1 VPRPNRPRPGRRSSP
16 VAAAVAVLVLA
27 GCGSTGAAG
36 ATPGTAGTFSPWVA
50 ASIVGR
56 RVATPTR
63 PVGPGYTYSPSP
75 LVLPSPVPAA
85 TSSPSEV
92 AGPCWPLYGPG
103 YSVPIDVTTA
113 TGSITVKW
121 YHNGD
126 PATLNYFVGVMP
138 RSGDHR
144 NEPNWTTF
152 TPTGVCGEM
161 TATIGPLASG
171 VTYLLQLDRL
181 ALTPETI
188 QGRTR
193 QNLNQL
199 GAVLVP

>member
-1 VPRPNRPRPGRRSSP
+1 MPRPNRPRPGRRSSP

-63 PVGPGYTYSPSP
+63 PV
-75 LVLPSPVPAA
+75 
-85 TSSPSEV
+85 
-92 AGPCWPLYGPG
+92 GPG